1 MAKKF
6 LCLLLALACV
16 MSMVL
21 VGCGK
26 TDNPAGSTS
35 STSTTTYSD
44 ETGTTET
51 DSSES
56 TTGSGSQNGTQ
67 TTTGSN
73 TGPHAG
79 TSTSTSTSTTTSGTT
94 KGSNSGSS
102 GSGGSSSG
110 KDAWKDD
117 GVLKILTI
125 GNSFSVD
132 CMQFVYNIAK
142 AAGIQK
148 IKLGN
153 LYISGC
159 SLETHLNNAKSDAK
173 AYTFY
178 TNNSGTWVTNSNY
191 KLSAGVKSDN
201 WDFVSF
207 QQASGS
213 SGKADTYAT
222 MDQLLPIVE
231 GYCTNANVEFM
242 WHMTWA
248 YQGNSTHSSFKDYNK
263 NQMTMYNAIVNA
275 VKTKIVPNKKI
286 TRIVPNG
293 TAVQNARTSYLG
305 DTLTRDGYHMSKD
318 KGRVLVGITMVA
330 TTVGIPW
337 DTINLSGVCSDKNF
351 VKVALES
358 AKNAVA
364 NPFAVTQSA
373 IKEIEN
379 SDNIGNINVN
389 IDMTKY
395 DKLTLTL
402 NKNQYWNSSNGT
414 SLTSGTNT
422 AAKYFA
428 TGKFTKETLPVGSII
443 LVADGWK
450 YRPDAWKGTASTS
463 NRPAEVTT
471 QMVTV
476 TDAWWGNWTTRAF
489 NIARTDGG
497 TLTNYTSNQID
508 KVFQIYIPKK

>member
-26 TDNPAGSTS
+26 TDNPAGPAD

-44 ETGTTET
+44 ATGTTET

-73 TGPHAG
+73 TGPHAD
-79 TSTSTSTSTTTSGTT
+79 TSTSTSTTTSGTT
-94 KGSNSGSS
+94 KSSNSGSS

-142 AAGIQK
+142 AAGVQK

-207 QQASGS
+207 Q
-213 SGKADTYAT
+213 
-222 MDQLLPIVE
+222 
-231 GYCTNANVEFM
+231 
-242 WHMTWA
+242 
-248 YQGNSTHSSFKDYNK
+248 
-263 NQMTMYNAIVNA
+263 
-275 VKTKIVPNKKI
+275 
-286 TRIVPNG
+286 
-293 TAVQNARTSYLG
+293 
-305 DTLTRDGYHMSKD
+305 
-318 KGRVLVGITMVA
+318 
-330 TTVGIPW
+330 
-337 DTINLSGVCSDKNF
+337 
-351 VKVALES
+351 
-358 AKNAVA
+358 
-364 NPFAVTQSA
+364 
-373 IKEIEN
+373 
-379 SDNIGNINVN
+379 
-389 IDMTKY
+389 
-395 DKLTLTL
+395 
-402 NKNQYWNSSNGT
+402 
-414 SLTSGTNT
+414 
-422 AAKYFA
+422 
-428 TGKFTKETLPVGSII
+428 
-443 LVADGWK
+443 
-450 YRPDAWKGTASTS
+450 
-463 NRPAEVTT
+463 
-471 QMVTV
+471 
-476 TDAWWGNWTTRAF
+476 
-489 NIARTDGG
+489 
-497 TLTNYTSNQID
+497 
-508 KVFQIYIPKK
+508 